1 MEEIWKRKEL
11 LEAMQ
16 AAALSIGDFERFDE
30 LEPMLADVNALL
42 RYAKSRDSTPD
53 EVYAAVMLARRARA
67 LLVGFEGLH
76 TYGGMSGRDMEALA
90 RGIYEMVETDDH
102 VRSRVG
108 QVEYLGNA
116 LIKNSV
122 PITVISK

>member
-16 AAALSIGDFERFDE
+16 AAALSIGDFDRFDE

-53 EVYAAVMLARRARA
+53 EVYAAVMQAHRARA
-67 LLVGFEGLH
+67 H
-76 TYGGMSGRDMEALA
+76 
-90 RGIYEMVETDDH
+90 
-102 VRSRVG
+102 
-108 QVEYLGNA
+108 
-116 LIKNSV
+116 
-122 PITVISK
+122 